1 MTEYNIFCYSTKYND
16 EDSFQQKM
24 YRAFN
29 KEVGEKRYNEIRS
42 EVKTIL
48 KGLKLELNKNS
59 WVEEWGKVTQKQWKQ
74 LLNISEAKDFKE
86 GFEYISGRKI
96 DEDPMITLPDGRKFS
111 ASTIQEA
118 LKKYVNE

>member
-1 MTEYNIFCYSTKYND
+1 
-16 EDSFQQKM
+16 M